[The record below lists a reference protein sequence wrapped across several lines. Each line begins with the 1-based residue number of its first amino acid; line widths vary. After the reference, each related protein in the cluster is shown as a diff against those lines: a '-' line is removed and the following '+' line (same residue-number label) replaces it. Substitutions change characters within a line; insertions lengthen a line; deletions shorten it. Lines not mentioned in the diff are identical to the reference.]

1 MVVLRPSPNG
11 AEVLMVRRSRSASF
25 MGNARVFP
33 GGAVDVGDSGPAARS
48 VVRWTG
54 DPEEFDWRAAALR
67 EVAEEAGIA
76 IGSSTRL
83 EGVRADDPADAVY
96 ESAAAAGVTFDA
108 DRLAYVGNWLT
119 PLGMPR
125 RFDTRF
131 YFAVVDRDTEPSADD
146 REVFDAVWVTPRE
159 AFARG
164 DSGEWAVELP
174 TRTMLWLV
182 DGFASPEEA
191 FAFAATVETVD
202 RIEPRIVLGDDGARV
217 LLPSGGAR
225 R

>member
-1 MVVLRPSPNG
+1 
-11 AEVLMVRRSRSASF
+11 

-33 GGAVDVGDSGPAARS
+33 GGAVDAADAGPSARS

-67 EVAEEAGIA
+67 EVAEEAGIV
-76 IGSSTRL
+76 IGTGQPL
-83 EGVRADDPADAVY
+83 EGVGAGAPAEAVY
-96 ESAAAAGVTFDA
+96 ASAATSGVTFDA

-119 PLGMPR
+119 PLGMSR

-131 YFAVVDRDTEPSADD
+131 YFAVVDRDAEPSTDD
-146 REVFDAVWVTPRE
+146 REVFDAVWVRPQE
-159 AFARG
+159 AFAKG

-182 DGFASPEEA
+182 DGFGSPDEA
-191 FAFAATVETVD
+191 FAYAATVGSVD

-217 LLPSGGAR
+217 LLPSRGAR